1 MNLTLSLA
9 AEDVRRAKILAAQ
22 RGVSVSRLLSQ
33 MLKEVLDRDSGYALA
48 RERHLAALGSAP
60 DLGTGGR
67 SGWTR
72 VELHER

>member
-1 MNLTLSLA
+1 
-9 AEDVRRAKILAAQ
+9 
-22 RGVSVSRLLSQ
+22 